1 VTVIAQVISIQ
12 AQTTNC
18 VYWLDDGS
26 GRIEARHWMDSS
38 STEDSEKWG
47 GIKCV
52 NPTIPSVIYLFRNSE
67 NTYVRVTGTL
77 KMFGSKRYINATYLR
92 PCADPHELYFHL
104 SEAMTVD
111 LIFERGMVNT
121 CHSRSFG
128 FSNI

>member
-1 VTVIAQVISIQ
+1 MTVVAQVISIQ

-47 GIKCV
+47 WNQV
-52 NPTIPSVIYLFRNSE
+52 RQSQHIPSVIYLFRNSE
-67 NTYVRVTGTL
+67 KYIRACDWYSQKCLEASV
-77 KMFGSKRYINATYLR
+77 YINATYLR

-111 LIFERGMVNT
+111 LIFERGT
-121 CHSRSFG
+121 W
-128 FSNI
+128 